1 MDVAIYAGSTA
12 ALLWYKTHA
21 KSKELKEGAAARK
34 ICYVSD
40 DNKTILHQESAWYR
54 ATYTL
59 VMHEPPHMFYEP
71 KEWSYTSVLLLKHER
86 TGELQLPGGL
96 VYEGETYE
104 QSAVRRLHEDT
115 HINVCL
121 PENCLHHLFTFPF
134 KFEDI
139 DEGARTTATNKG
151 KVEEQKERQGGVWGD
166 FYECVYRGRLD
177 DLEKQNGHFAPF
189 TLAELKDCLDNEVG
203 SNVSFT
209 ADTRH
214 ALKLYFQR
222 QGDLRAKRRLMKGY
236 SSLDLEHYGLRS
248 EKPLVLLDYNDDH
261 RQEAIDYT
269 MKTDDG
275 MSPRLLHQADL
286 ILLGVSRA
294 GKTPL
299 SILIATTTGLKTAN
313 IPLVLELDPPKSLT
327 EDKRIDPKKVFCLT
341 VQSEFLR
348 RIRTT
353 RLRRELK
360 KQLGQGRSKYADKA
374 YVEKDLAK
382 AKKLCEDHGFTE
394 IDVTGRAIEETA
406 SLIVS
411 KMKERFPDMHIM

>member
-1 MDVAIYAGSTA
+1 M
-12 ALLWYKTHA
+12 
-21 KSKELKEGAAARK
+21 ENEGKK

-40 DNKTILHQESAWYR
+40 DNQNVLPHPSGWYR

-71 KEWSYTSVLLLKHER
+71 KEWSYTSVLLLKNQT
-86 TGELQLPGGL
+86 TGDLQLPGGP
-96 VYEGETYE
+96 VWNGESYE
-104 QSAVRRLHEDT
+104 QSAVRRLYDDT
-115 HINVCL
+115 HIDVCL

-134 KFEDI
+134 TFSDAKNSESNGGTKD
-139 DEGARTTATNKG
+139 DQL
-151 KVEEQKERQGGVWGD
+151 VRQGVWGD
-166 FYECVYRGRLD
+166 FYECVYRGRIDELKKRND
-177 DLEKQNGHFAPF
+177 HFVSF
-189 TLAELKDCLDNEVG
+189 TLAELKDCLDNEHE
-203 SNVSFT
+203 SNVSFA
-209 ADTRH
+209 ADTLH

-248 EKPLVLLDYNDDH
+248 EKPLVLLDYNDDQ
-261 RQEAIDYT
+261 RQEAIDFT

-275 MSPRLLHQADL
+275 MSPRLLHQADV

-313 IPLVLELDPPKSLT
+313 IPLVLELDPPKQLT
-327 EDKRIDPKKVFCLT
+327 EDKRIDPKRVFCLT
-341 VQSEFLR
+341 VQAEFLQ

-360 KQLGQGRSKYADKA
+360 KQLGQGRSKYADQD
-374 YVEKDLAK
+374 YVKKDLAK
-382 AKKLCEDHGFTE
+382 AKQLCEEFGFTE

-411 KMKERFPDMHIM
+411 KMKERFPDMHIV